1 MAEDQPADQQDFDRS
16 DTTRHGSEEAR
27 KIAKAKMEAAVASQ
41 ESEEVVT
48 DQASLETDRDAK
60 VSLKKLDKPV
70 ALDTTK
76 LENVKVYSPF
86 RVYYDGEAQSV
97 SAVNLT
103 GPFDVLPGHKNF
115 MSLLTDGDIVIRSEK
130 GEERIK
136 TDRGVMHVRAN
147 KVKVF
152 LDV

>member
-1 MAEDQPADQQDFDRS
+1 MADDDAKQADFDRG
-16 DTTRHGSEEAR
+16 DELRHGSESAREA
-27 KIAKAKMEAAVASQ
+27 AKAKMAEAMAEQSD
-41 ESEEVVT
+41 EVVT
-48 DQASLETDRDAK
+48 DQASLETDRDK
-60 VSLKKLDKPV
+60 NIRKSGDKAEQP
-70 ALDTTK
+70 LDTTK

-86 RVYYDGEAQSV
+86 RVYYDGEANSV

-115 MSLLTDGDIVIRSEK
+115 MSLLTEGDIVVRSNK

-136 TDRGVMHVRAN
+136 TDRGVMHVRRN
-147 KVKVF
+147 RVTVF